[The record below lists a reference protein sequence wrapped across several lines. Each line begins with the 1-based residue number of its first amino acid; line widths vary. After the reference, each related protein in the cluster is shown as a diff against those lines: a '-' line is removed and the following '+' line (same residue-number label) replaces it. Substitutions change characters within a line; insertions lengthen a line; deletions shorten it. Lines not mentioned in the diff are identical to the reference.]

1 MRLHLTAAAVLLA
14 LAACTTTPS
23 LPPLVGS
30 DGAPLDLLLLGE
42 QHDAEEHQDMHRK
55 VVEALAR
62 RGTLAAV
69 VLEMAER
76 GRTTTGLPSS
86 ANEAQVRE
94 ALRWGPGGWSWE
106 AYRPAVMA
114 AVAAGVPVLGGNLP
128 RPHMRDAMKDTELDA
143 ALPGQALRDQQE
155 AVRNG
160 HCNLL
165 PEHQIAPMARIQIAR
180 DRAMAQTLQQAATR
194 GKTVVL
200 LAGGRHVD
208 ERLGVPRHLPPGLRV
223 QTAKWPPPPPKK
235 DYCAELEAQLKSR
248 GGAKPAQE
256 Q

>member
-1 MRLHLTAAAVLLA
+1 MRLHLTAAAVLLG
-14 LAACTTTPS
+14 LASCTTSPS
-23 LPPLVGS
+23 LPPLAAS

-55 VVEALAR
+55 VVDALAR

-76 GRTTTGLPSS
+76 GRSTAGLPST

-94 ALRWGPGGWSWE
+94 ALHWGPGGWSWD

-128 RPHMRDAMKDTELDA
+128 RPHMREAMADAQLDA

-155 AVRNG
+155 AVRHG

-180 DRAMAQTLQQAATR
+180 DRTMAQTLQQAATR

-208 ERLGVPRHLPPGLRV
+208 ERLGVPLHLPPGLRV
-223 QTAKWPPPPPKK
+223 QTMKWPPPPPKK

-248 GGAKPAQE
+248 GAARPPAPR
-256 Q
+256 

>member
-14 LAACTTTPS
+14 LAACTTPSS
-23 LPPLVGS
+23 LPPLVGN
-30 DGAPLDLLLLGE
+30 DGSPLDLLLLGE
-42 QHDAEEHQDMHRK
+42 QHDAAEHQDMHRQ
-55 VVEALAR
+55 VVEELAR
-62 RGTLAAV
+62 RRTLGAV

-76 GRTTTGLPSS
+76 GRTTAGLPRT

-94 ALRWGPGGWSWE
+94 ALVWGPGGWSWE

-128 RPHMRDAMKDTELDA
+128 RPHMRAAMADAHLDA
-143 ALPGQALRDQQE
+143 AISAPVLREQQQ

-180 DRAMAQTLQQAATR
+180 DRAMAQTLQQAATG

-208 ERLGVPRHLPPGLRV
+208 ERLGVPLHLPAGLRI
-223 QTAKWPPPPPKK
+223 QATQWPAQPAKK
-235 DYCAELEAQLKSR
+235 DYCAELAAQLKSR
-248 GGAKPAQE
+248 GARQSAPPQ
-256 Q
+256 

>member
-1 MRLHLTAAAVLLA
+1 MRLPFTAAAVLLG

-42 QHDAEEHQDMHRK
+42 QHDAAEHQDMHRK
-55 VVEALAR
+55 VVVALAR
-62 RGTLAAV
+62 RGALAAV
-69 VLEMAER
+69 VLEMSER
-76 GRTTTGLPSS
+76 GGTTAALGPTAS
-86 ANEAQVRE
+86 EAQVRE

-128 RPHMRDAMKDTELDA
+128 RPRMREAMADTQLDA
-143 ALPGQALRDQQE
+143 ALPGQALREQQQ

-180 DRAMAQTLQQAATR
+180 DRAMAQTLQQAVTR
-194 GKTVVL
+194 GKTVLL

-208 ERLGVPRHLPPGLRV
+208 ERLGVPLHLPHGLRV

-248 GGAKPAQE
+248 GTPKPAPP
-256 Q
+256 

>member
-1 MRLHLTAAAVLLA
+1 MRLHLTAAVVLLA
-14 LAACTTTPS
+14 LAACTTAPS

-42 QHDAEEHQDMHRK
+42 QHDAAEHQDMHRK
-55 VVEALAR
+55 VVDELAR
-62 RGTLAAV
+62 RGMLAAV

-76 GRTTTGLPSS
+76 GRTTAGLPRTAS
-86 ANEAQVRE
+86 EAQVRE
-94 ALRWGPGGWSWE
+94 ALGWGPGGWSWD

-114 AVAAGVPVLGGNLP
+114 AAAAGVPVLGGNLP
-128 RPHMRDAMKDTELDA
+128 RPHMRQAMADAQLDA
-143 ALPGQALRDQQE
+143 ALPDRALRDQQQ

-165 PEHQIAPMARIQIAR
+165 PEHQIAPMTRVQIAR
-180 DRAMAQTLQQAATR
+180 DRAMAQTLQQATTR

-208 ERLGVPRHLPPGLRV
+208 KGLGVPLHLPPGLRV
-223 QTAKWPPPPPKK
+223 QATHWPPQPAKK
-235 DYCAELEAQLKSR
+235 DYCAELEAQLKRR
-248 GGAKPAQE
+248 GAHQPAAPR
-256 Q
+256 

>member
-1 MRLHLTAAAVLLA
+1 MRLHLTAAAVVLA
-14 LAACTTTPS
+14 FAACTTAPA

-42 QHDAEEHQDMHRK
+42 QHDAAEHQDMHRK
-55 VVEALAR
+55 VVEALAG
-62 RGTLAAV
+62 RGILAAV

-76 GRTTTGLPSS
+76 GRTTAGLPPT

-94 ALRWGPGGWSWE
+94 ALGWGPGGWSWE

-128 RPHMRDAMKDTELDA
+128 RPHMREAMADTQLDA
-143 ALPGQALRDQQE
+143 TLPGQALRDHQQ
-155 AVRNG
+155 AVREG

-180 DRAMAQTLQQAATR
+180 DRAMAQTLQQAAIR

-208 ERLGVPRHLPPGLRV
+208 ARLGVPLHLPAGLRV
-223 QTAKWPPPPPKK
+223 QATRWPPQPAKK

-248 GGAKPAQE
+248 GTARPAPQ
-256 Q
+256 